1 MMLKVG
7 ELAQR
12 AGLTVRALHHY
23 DAIGLL
29 TPSARSE
36 AGYRL
41 YNRAD
46 IGRLHQIQAL
56 RRFGVSLADI
66 ATFLASPDADLGRI
80 VDQQIAALDR
90 QISQAGQ
97 LRSQLAQLQGQ
108 LRDGQEPEL
117 AGWLGTLEM
126 MTLYDRYFS
135 KEELKRLPLLAGD
148 GVRLAEW
155 RTIVGQIQALKD
167 AGVPPEDTRVHQ
179 LAQHWMIMAERD
191 TGGDPALAVRI
202 NAMHE
207 REPTLMAQLGIIP
220 ELMAY
225 VSASF
230 SASRLAIYEKY
241 LDPGELAFMR
251 ANYNRR
257 AHEWPGM
264 VTRVRAALD
273 AGVLPT
279 SAEARAIVADWMD
292 LFCSYAGSDPAT
304 HAKIRAVHA
313 KEPRLM
319 TGTWMTEDIIG
330 FIRAT
335 NMANSANSTR

>member
-1 MMLKVG
+1 MMLKIG

-97 LRSQLAQLQGQ
+97 LRAQLAHLQDQ
-108 LRDGQEPEL
+108 LRSGQEPEL
-117 AGWLGTLEM
+117 ADWLGTLEM
-126 MTLYDRYFS
+126 MTVYDRYFS
-135 KEELKRLPLLAGD
+135 KDELKRLPLLSND
-148 GVRLAEW
+148 GARMAEW
-155 RTIVGQIQALKD
+155 RAIVGQVNALRD
-167 AGVPPEDTRVHQ
+167 AGVPPDDARAQQV
-179 LAQHWMIMAERD
+179 AQHWMIMAERD
-191 TGGDPALAVRI
+191 TDGNPDFAVRI

-207 REPTLMAQLGIIP
+207 REPTLAGQLGVMS

-225 VSASF
+225 VKAAF
-230 SASRLAIYEKY
+230 AASRLAIYEQY
-241 LDPGELAFMR
+241 LTAEEFAFMR
-251 ANYNRR
+251 ANYQRR
-257 AHEWPGM
+257 AHEWPLM
-264 VTRVRAALD
+264 VTRVRRAID
-273 AGVLPT
+273 AGVQPT
-279 SAEARAIVADWMD
+279 SAEARAIVADWME

-313 KEPRLM
+313 KEPRLT
-319 TGTWMTEDIIG
+319 TGTWMTEDIIN
-330 FIRAT
+330 FIRT
-335 NMANSANSTR
+335 TSMANKP

>member
-29 TPSARSE
+29 TPSARSD

-97 LRSQLAQLQGQ
+97 LRGQLALLQEQ
-108 LRDGQEPEL
+108 LRSGQEPEL

-135 KEELKRLPLLAGD
+135 KEELKRLPLLSND
-148 GVRLAEW
+148 GARMAEW
-155 RTIVGQIQALKD
+155 RAIVAKVRALKD
-167 AGVPPEDTRVHQ
+167 AGVPPDDARACQ
-179 LAQHWMIMAERD
+179 LAHHWMIMAERD
-191 TGGDPALAVRI
+191 TDGNPDFAVRI
-202 NAMHE
+202 NAMHD
-207 REPTLMAQLGIIP
+207 REPALMGQLGAIP

-225 VSASF
+225 VKAAF

-241 LDPGELAFMR
+241 LSADEFAFMR
-251 ANYNRR
+251 ANYQRR

-273 AGVLPT
+273 AGVQPA
-279 SAEARAIVADWMD
+279 SAEARAITADWME
-292 LFCSYAGSDPAT
+292 LFCSYAGPDPQT

-335 NMANSANSTR
+335 NMANAQRAA